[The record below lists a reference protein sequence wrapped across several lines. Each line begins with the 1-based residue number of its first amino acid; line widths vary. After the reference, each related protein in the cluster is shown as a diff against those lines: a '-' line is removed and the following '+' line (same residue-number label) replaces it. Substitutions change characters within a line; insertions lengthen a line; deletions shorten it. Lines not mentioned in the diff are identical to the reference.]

1 MPRARACLSIEE
13 LEALVHAG
21 AKKFVR
27 YEEGAK
33 LYSIGRNSFI
43 DLAREADAV
52 YKIKGCAV
60 VNVQKVDRFIEENLK
75 EPF

>member
-1 MPRARACLSIEE
+1 MPKARACLSIEE

-43 DLAREADAV
+43 ELARDADAV

-60 VNVQKVDRFIEENLK
+60 VNVQKVDKFIEENLK
-75 EPF
+75 ENF

>member
-21 AKKFVR
+21 AKKYVR
-27 YEEGAK
+27 YDEGAK

-43 DLAREADAV
+43 ELARDADAI

-60 VNVQKVDRFIEENLK
+60 VNLNKIDRFIEENLK
-75 EPF
+75 ESF

>member
-1 MPRARACLSIEE
+1 M
-13 LEALVHAG
+13 VHAG

-43 DLAREADAV
+43 ELARDADAV

-60 VNVQKVDRFIEENLK
+60 VNVQKVDKFIEENLK
-75 EPF
+75 ENF

>member
-1 MPRARACLSIEE
+1 MPKARACLSIEE
-13 LEALVHAG
+13 LEAWVHAG

-33 LYSIGRNSFI
+33 LYSIGRNLFI
-43 DLAREADAV
+43 ELARDADAV

-60 VNVQKVDRFIEENLK
+60 VNVQKVDKFIEENLK
-75 EPF
+75 ENF

>member
-1 MPRARACLSIEE
+1 MPRARAFLSIEE

-52 YKIKGCAV
+52 LI
-60 VNVQKVDRFIEENLK
+60 RLK
-75 EPF
+75 ALRQALR

>member
-21 AKKFVR
+21 AKKVVR

-60 VNVQKVDRFIEENLK
+60 VNVQKVDFFIEENLK

>member
-1 MPRARACLSIEE
+1 MPRPRACLSIEE

-43 DLAREADAV
+43 ELARDADAV

-60 VNVQKVDRFIEENLK
+60 VNVQKVDLFIEENLK
-75 EPF
+75 EIF

>member
-1 MPRARACLSIEE
+1 MPKARACLSIEE

-21 AKKFVR
+21 VKKYVR

-60 VNVQKVDRFIEENLK
+60 VNIHKVDRFIEENLK
-75 EPF
+75 ESF

>member
-43 DLAREADAV
+43 DLAREAD

-60 VNVQKVDRFIEENLK
+60 VNVQKVDLFIEENLK